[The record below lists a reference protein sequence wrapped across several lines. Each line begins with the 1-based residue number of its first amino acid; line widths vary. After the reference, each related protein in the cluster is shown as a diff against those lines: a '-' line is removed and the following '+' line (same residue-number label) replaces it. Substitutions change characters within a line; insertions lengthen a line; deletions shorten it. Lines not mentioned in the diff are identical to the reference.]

1 MYTVC
6 LINKSK
12 AEGFA
17 HHSALETFTMTI
29 LVHVCLK
36 EISDKG
42 KNFHWIKPSVCP
54 SCNSSKLWG
63 HGFFATCFAGFV
75 FKLWLKRYRC
85 NSCKIVI
92 TFRPSGY
99 FSRFQSSAKSIAG
112 AILSKLNTSK
122 WPVGLPRQRCGQW
135 LRRFSEFIRIQYG
148 DDNEGQP
155 LELRLMNLHT
165 SGCKF
170 MVERA

>member
-12 AEGFA
+12 AEGYVD
-17 HHSALETFTMTI
+17 HSALETFTMTI

-42 KNFHWIKPSVCP
+42 KKHQWIKPSVCP
-54 SCNSSKLWG
+54 SCNSSQLWG
-63 HGFFATCFAGFV
+63 HGFLATCFAGFV

-85 NSCKIVI
+85 NTCKAVI

-99 FSRFQSSAKSIAG
+99 FSRFQSSAKDISG
-112 AILSKLNTSK
+112 AILAKLNTYK

-135 LRRFSEFIRIQYG
+135 LRRFTEFIRIQYG
-148 DDNEGQP
+148 DNNEDQS
-155 LELRLMNLHT
+155 LVFRLMKLNN
-165 SGCKF
+165 SACKF